1 MSPTRRTPQAPSGD
15 DARVLDE
22 TAALLYRTP
31 PREFVAVRDT
41 RVRELKAQGRRALA
55 AEVERLRRPTVAAW
69 LVNLLVADD
78 PELPEQLAEL
88 AAQLREAQQQLA
100 GDALRALGQQRQ
112 QLVAGL
118 VARARQLARG
128 SKPPES
134 ALTEVESS
142 LRAALA
148 DPDVARDVLSG
159 RLLRAADVSGFG
171 PAPTAVP
178 PSTRPAPERTRRT
191 TGAGS
196 TRAAV
201 GTDRARQRREEEE
214 ARRRD
219 RERQVAEARRAEE
232 RRAAEQRLEQRRRL
246 RAAEQ
251 ELKQAEKDRAS
262 AAAAADRAQ
271 KALAAAEKD
280 VDRLQAQVAKARAR
294 VRES

>member
-191 TGAGS
+191 TGAGN
-196 TRAAV
+196 TRAA
-201 GTDRARQRREEEE
+201 GTDRARQRREEE
-214 ARRRD
+214 ARRRE

-251 ELKQAEKDRAS
+251 ELKQAEKDRAA